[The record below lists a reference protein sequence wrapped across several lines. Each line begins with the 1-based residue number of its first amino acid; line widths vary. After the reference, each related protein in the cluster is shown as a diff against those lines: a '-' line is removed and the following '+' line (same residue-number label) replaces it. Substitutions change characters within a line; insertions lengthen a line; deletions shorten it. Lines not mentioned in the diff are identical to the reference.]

1 MTGKILRI
9 NGTRY
14 IAFPL
19 DVLKRK
25 HPELCESVE
34 IVQSERFGNSYSDK
48 INQLDDMNRRDMR
61 NWEDRGD
68 DFA

>member
-9 NGTRY
+9 NGIRY

-19 DVLKRK
+19 NVLKRT
-25 HPELCESVE
+25 HPELCESIE
-34 IVQSERFGNSYSDK
+34 IVQSEHFGNSYSDE
-48 INQLDDMNRRDMR
+48 INQLDNMNRRDMR
-61 NWEDRGD
+61 NWEDCVD